1 MPGGLKGITLV
12 AVAMAALSGGAGL
25 AFAGGGPPRDAAA
38 GRPSPNTRILYQG
51 FDTVRSV
58 RPDGSHQSVLAHV
71 DLDPSHHIISL
82 RDLAGSKNGKRIVV
96 TTETLASAGPGSV
109 LVNRIIRY
117 NGRGRQRKPLFHPFV
132 GDGVNS
138 IAISAD
144 GRRIVYPKDGDLY
157 IAGADGHGVRRL
169 THGANA
175 KHPAIST
182 DGRRIAFER
191 NTSGNQ
197 DIWGMNTSG
206 GPITRLTSS
215 HADETW
221 PAFSPPGAGIAYG
234 SDAGGG
240 ELRVMSARGTMDHV
254 VTRTHAGEETRPDF
268 SPGGGSIVYVGRA
281 GGGFALFTIRVN
293 GSHRK
298 LVGEAGAAKGP
309 QWTRLP

>member
-1 MPGGLKGITLV
+1 MPGGPKGITLV
-12 AVAMAALSGGAGL
+12 AVAIAALSGGAGL
-25 AFAGGGPPRDAAA
+25 ASAGGGPPRDATA

-240 ELRVMSARGTMDHV
+240 ELRVMSARGTMDHLV
-254 VTRTHAGEETRPDF
+254 IRTHAGEETRPDF

-281 GGGFALFTIRVN
+281 GGFALFTIRVN